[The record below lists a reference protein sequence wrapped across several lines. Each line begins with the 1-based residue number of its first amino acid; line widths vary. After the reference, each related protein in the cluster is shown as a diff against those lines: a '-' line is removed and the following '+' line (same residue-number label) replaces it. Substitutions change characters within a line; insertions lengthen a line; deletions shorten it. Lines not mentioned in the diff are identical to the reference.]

1 MSFSINFV
9 FFMAM
14 KKFYHHLTTFK
25 YLYFLVLFVVWMLF
39 FDQNNIFNQLKLKTN
54 LRSIEHQRDFYQSEI
69 DKNQRLIEDFQT
81 DTAFMERFG
90 REKYLLK
97 KDNEVIYL
105 IVKEE

>member
-9 FFMAM
+9 FFMTM
-14 KKFYHHLTTFK
+14 KRIYHHLSTFK
-25 YLYFLVLFVVWMLF
+25 YLYFLILFVVWMLF
-39 FDQNNIFNQLKLKTN
+39 FDQNNIFNQHKLKTN
-54 LRSIEHQRDFYQSEI
+54 LRAIEHQRDFYKSEI

-97 KDNEVIYL
+97 RDNEVIYL
-105 IVKEE
+105 IVNEE

>member
-9 FFMAM
+9 FFMTM
-14 KKFYHHLTTFK
+14 KRIYHHLSTFK
-25 YLYFLVLFVVWMLF
+25 YLYFLI
-39 FDQNNIFNQLKLKTN
+39 DQNNIFNQHKLKTN
-54 LRSIEHQRDFYQSEI
+54 LRAIEHQRDFYKSEI

-97 KDNEVIYL
+97 RDNEVIYL